1 MSKMAYH
8 SRAKLLSEA
17 TQDDLYKAAERCDPN
32 ETILVVW
39 RVPKESR
46 GPAACSNF
54 PVPLLLPCFWPHLCI
69 LSPICL
75 LGYVAAK
82 GVAEGTTYVL
92 TDRNVH
98 VMIDASFGPCGQC
111 YRTGTDWGTVGLNQV
126 QSLVVNNASSG
137 LLSCCCA
144 VGSLNLGV
152 PYGSPVANYGGGKR
166 SAPSTLR
173 MYVDNPDEARALIQD
188 AKAKYTGTSAGGDA
202 NVTMISPGGTAIPQM
217 SAAAAE
223 KSPAE
228 KIADLKGLLDMGAI
242 DAGEYDAKKRELLNQ
257 M

>member
-1 MSKMAYH
+1 
-8 SRAKLLSEA
+8 
-17 TQDDLYKAAERCDPN
+17 
-32 ETILVVW
+32 
-39 RVPKESR
+39 
-46 GPAACSNF
+46 
-54 PVPLLLPCFWPHLCI
+54 
-69 LSPICL
+69 
-75 LGYVAAK
+75 
-82 GVAEGTTYVL
+82 
-92 TDRNVH
+92 
-98 VMIDASFGPCGQC
+98 
-111 YRTGTDWGTVGLNQV
+111 
-126 QSLVVNNASSG
+126 
-137 LLSCCCA
+137 

-152 PYGSPVANYGGGKR
+152 PYGSPVANYGGGKQ

-188 AKAKYTGTSAGGDA
+188 AKAKYTGTSAGGNA